1 MEKPVSKKRILR
13 RRSGI
18 GFRLA
23 VLSSSVV
30 LLVMGVAGYLLV
42 NLQEDILMDE
52 AIDRAAA
59 LLGTLAVPCAGSVAV
74 GDAEQLDGYL
84 TEIAQAGGHHM
95 GLISITMLD
104 FRGRLLA
111 NSGEGVLGQ
120 ASTAKSF
127 RERAVK
133 AKQPIWR
140 RFDNKDAVPVLELS
154 MPVVSGLRW
163 GTLVASFDMRPVE
176 GRITLMRWLLALGLL
191 GFAATMGIVLY
202 AGLSRIVVRP
212 IRRFALAAEA
222 MEQGDLSARV
232 EIDSKDELGLA
243 AGAFN
248 KMGAELQS
256 YTQSLE
262 RRVEERSAEV
272 QTKNE
277 ELEVLNAALKGAV
290 SNLETLVVTD
300 SLTGVHNR
308 RHFNEVL
315 EFEFRRSARSQH
327 PLTLMMVDVDH
338 FKSFNDNH
346 GHQAGDEILRHVA
359 QVLQDTLRSTD
370 ILARYGGEEFVVLL
384 LDTSGAR
391 GELIGDKLRE
401 AVASFSFPV
410 GRNVPL
416 AQVTVSVGVA
426 SFPEDAEDAQLLVE
440 CADRAMYAAKA
451 AGRNRVEVWTED
463 LDKKEFSPS

>member
-1 MEKPVSKKRILR
+1 VGKTVSPKRIPR
-13 RRSGI
+13 SSGI

-30 LLVMGVAGYLLV
+30 LLVMSVAGYLLV
-42 NLQEDILMDE
+42 NLQQTVLMEE
-52 AIDRAAA
+52 AVDRAAA
-59 LLGTLAVPCAGSVAV
+59 LLGTLAVPCAGAAAV
-74 GDAEQLDGYL
+74 GDTEQLDGYL
-84 TEIAQAGGHHM
+84 AEIAQAGGRHM

-104 FRGRLLA
+104 YRGRLLA
-111 NSGEGVLGQ
+111 NSADGVFGLVS
-120 ASTAKSF
+120 AAKSF

-140 RFDNKDAVPVLELS
+140 RFEDVQAVPVLELS

-176 GRITLMRWLLALGLL
+176 ERIYLLRWMLALTLL
-191 GFAATMGIVLY
+191 GVASTMGVVLY
-202 AGLSRIVVRP
+202 AGLSRIVVTP
-212 IRRFALAAEA
+212 IRRLAQVAEA
-222 MEQGDLSARV
+222 MEQGDLSARI
-232 EIDSKDELGLA
+232 EIDSEDELGLA

-272 QTKNE
+272 RTKNE

-290 SNLETLVVTD
+290 TNLETLVVTD
-300 SLTGVHNR
+300 SLTEVHNR

-327 PLTLMMVDVDH
+327 PLTLMMVDVDN
-338 FKSFNDNH
+338 FKSFNDNF

-384 LDTSGAR
+384 LDTAGTR
-391 GELIGDKLRE
+391 GEMIGDKLRE
-401 AVASFSFPV
+401 AVESFSFPV
-410 GRNVPL
+410 GRNTPL

-426 SFPEDAEDAQLLVE
+426 SFPEDADDAQLLVE
-440 CADRAMYAAKA
+440 RADQAMYAAKA
-451 AGRNRVEVWTED
+451 AGRNRVEVWTEE
-463 LDKKEFSPS
+463 LEKQEFSPS